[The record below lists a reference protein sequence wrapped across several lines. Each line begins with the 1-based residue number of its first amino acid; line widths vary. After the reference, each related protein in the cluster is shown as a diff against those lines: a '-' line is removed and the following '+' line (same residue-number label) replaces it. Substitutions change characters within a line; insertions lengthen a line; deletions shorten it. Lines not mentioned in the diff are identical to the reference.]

1 MSYNQYDVAIV
12 ALNGKIN
19 TMGEEIKKLDR
30 IIKSD
35 NNEILSKTNDGEIEK
50 LTKYLEEAN
59 NKINRYDRLL
69 RDLSIIIDSFQ

>member
-1 MSYNQYDVAIV
+1 MSYNQYDIAIV